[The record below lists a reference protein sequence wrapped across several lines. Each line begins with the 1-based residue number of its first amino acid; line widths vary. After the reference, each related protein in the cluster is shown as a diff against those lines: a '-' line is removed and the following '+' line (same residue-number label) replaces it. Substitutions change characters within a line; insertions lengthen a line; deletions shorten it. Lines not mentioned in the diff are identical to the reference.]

1 MCSHSPCVRHQRTKM
16 LLVTSLVLALS
27 TLVDLTKAST
37 PHVLDIA
44 GRPVQAGKGYY
55 MLPVN
60 DTQFG
65 GLTGISEY
73 GSCPFNVM
81 LSASR
86 FSNGSLLSIHPVT
99 GKGTVRL
106 GIDLN
111 MQFFLVTLCV
121 DLSVWKLAKFD
132 KETNHRFVTL
142 GGLVGHPGADTV
154 DNWFKIE
161 KEGDHYKL
169 VFCPT
174 VCDSCSVVCG
184 NLGTYTMDGR
194 RLLALGDPA
203 LAVKFVRDSRSLSI
217 RRPINSR
224 R

>member
-1 MCSHSPCVRHQRTKM
+1 M
-16 LLVTSLVLALS
+16 LVITLFLVL
-27 TLVDLTKAST
+27 LTSSVNLTEASA

-44 GRPVQAGKGYY
+44 GRPLRAGKGYY
-55 MLPVN
+55 MLPAN
-60 DTQFG
+60 DDQFG
-65 GLTGISEY
+65 GLTGISLH
-73 GSCPFNVM
+73 GSCPFDVM

-86 FSNGSLLSIHPVT
+86 FSNGSLLRFQPVT

-106 GIDLN
+106 GTDLN
-111 MQFFLVTLCV
+111 IQFFLATVCV
-121 DLSVWKLAKFD
+121 DLSVWKLAKID
-132 KETNHRFVTL
+132 KETKHNFVTL

-174 VCDSCSVVCG
+174 VCDTCSVACG
-184 NLGTYTMDGR
+184 NLGTYTMDGK

-203 LAVKFVRDSRSLSI
+203 LAVKFVRDSRGSST